1 MMFIHM
7 VLMEEIY
14 GLVIGIF
21 SFKKINNNLIKLNPK
36 FKFKREEVN
45 ALILMSSA
53 ALKKEMS

>member
-1 MMFIHM
+1 
-7 VLMEEIY
+7 MEEIY

-21 SFKKINNNLIKLNPK
+21 SFKKINNNLIKLNPNL
-36 FKFKREEVN
+36 KFKREEVN